1 MAIENAHISSEIIE
15 ANEYPELIARYAIDA
30 VPKIV
35 INERIEL
42 LGAQP
47 ESVFVAQVVESVREG
62 TPAATE
68 E

>member
-1 MAIENAHISSEIIE
+1 MAIENAQISSEIIE

-35 INERIEL
+35 INDRIEL

-47 ESVFVAQVVESVREG
+47 ESVFVDQVVESVQE
-62 TPAATE
+62 TPTAIE
-68 E
+68 K